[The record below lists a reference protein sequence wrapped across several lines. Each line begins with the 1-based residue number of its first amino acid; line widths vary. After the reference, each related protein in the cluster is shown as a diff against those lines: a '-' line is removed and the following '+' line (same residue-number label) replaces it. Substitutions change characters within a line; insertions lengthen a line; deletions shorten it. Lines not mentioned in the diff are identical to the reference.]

1 MAGAAPAD
9 LPIYNLMEGA
19 DPAPHKK
26 LGDVMGVQGTEGSG
40 IRLSNLSPQPL
51 ESGSVPFNTT

>member
-26 LGDVMGVQGTEGSG
+26 LGDVMGVQGTKRRE
-40 IRLSNLSPQPL
+40 IRLSNLSRNIL
-51 ESGSVPFNTT
+51 ESGSVPSNTT

>member
-19 DPAPHKK
+19 DPAPHEK

-40 IRLSNLSPQPL
+40 ISPAILVHKLL